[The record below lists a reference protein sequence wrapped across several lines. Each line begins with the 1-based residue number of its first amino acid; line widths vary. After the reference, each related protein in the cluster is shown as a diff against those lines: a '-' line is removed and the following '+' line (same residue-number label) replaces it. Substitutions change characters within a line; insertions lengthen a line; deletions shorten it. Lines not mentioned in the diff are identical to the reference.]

1 LIRPGAV
8 PSIAQGTALSEE
20 PGLGSLTL
28 PGFLREVTTRF
39 GEREA
44 LVMHSANG
52 VERWTYSMLWE
63 RAFEVARALLAIGVG
78 KDSRVGVM
86 MTNRPEWIAA
96 VFGTSLAGGVAVTLS
111 TFSTAPELEYLL
123 QASGVSIL
131 LFERTVLKRNFAAVL
146 GELEPQVHTAAP
158 GRVAST
164 RFPFLR
170 RLVAVGPVMGSPAAG
185 GSRGSAGRPAA
196 GANTE
201 SANTAGAI
209 ESWSEFLAH
218 GRATAPELVEAAAAS
233 VLPANPGVLF
243 FSSGSTSLPKG
254 ILGSHRSVTIQCWRW
269 PRMQDLRGEVR
280 CWTANGFFWSGNFT
294 MAMGSTLAIGGTL
307 VLQPTFAAVE
317 ALELMQAE
325 RVTLPLAWPHQWA
338 QMVEAPNWSRVDLS
352 SLHYVDA
359 GGPGARHPT
368 VSTDWYEPRWAY
380 GNTETFTL
388 SCAFPSGT
396 PPEVTGQTHGVPLP
410 GNTLKIVDPET
421 GAVVPRGERGE
432 IAVKGPTLMLGYID
446 VPIDESL
453 DEEGFFRTGDGGYM
467 DDAGRLVWEGR
478 LTDIIK
484 TGGANVSPV
493 EIDGVLAGYPGLRV
507 GRTVG
512 VPHETLGEVVV
523 TCVVPHDGVTLEE
536 AAIRDFL
543 KERLASYK
551 VPRRVLFFREDELS
565 MTGTAKVKSGRL
577 RELAAKRIKAES

>member
-1 LIRPGAV
+1 LIRSGGV
-8 PSIAQGTALSEE
+8 PSIAKGIPLSEE

-39 GEREA
+39 SERDA
-44 LVMHSANG
+44 LVLRTASGTEHWSYA
-52 VERWTYSMLWE
+52 MLWE
-63 RAFEVARALLAIGVG
+63 RAFEVARALLAVGVG

-111 TFSTAPELEYLL
+111 TFSTPPELQYLL
-123 QASGVSIL
+123 QVSGVSVL
-131 LFERTVLKRNFAAVL
+131 LFERTVLKRDFGAVL

-170 RLVAVGPVMGSPAAG
+170 RLVAVGPIMGGPAG
-185 GSRGSAGRPAA
+185 G
-196 GANTE
+196 
-201 SANTAGAI
+201 ANTAGTI

-218 GRATAPELVEAAAAS
+218 GQATARELVDAAAAS

-294 MAMGSTLAIGGTL
+294 MAMGSTLAVGGTL
-307 VLQPTFAAVE
+307 VLQPTFAAAE

-359 GGPGARHPT
+359 NGPGARHPT

-388 SCAFPSGT
+388 SCCFPSDT
-396 PPEVTGQTHGVPLP
+396 PLEVAGETHGVPLP
-410 GNTLKIVDPET
+410 GNTLKIVDPES

-446 VPIDESL
+446 VPIDETL

-484 TGGANVSPV
+484 TGGANVSPL
-493 EIDGVLAGYPGLRV
+493 EIDGVLAAFPGLRI

-523 TCVVPHDGVTLEE
+523 TCVVPHDGATLEE

-543 KERLASYK
+543 RGRLASYK

-565 MTGTAKVKSGRL
+565 MTGTAKVKSSRL